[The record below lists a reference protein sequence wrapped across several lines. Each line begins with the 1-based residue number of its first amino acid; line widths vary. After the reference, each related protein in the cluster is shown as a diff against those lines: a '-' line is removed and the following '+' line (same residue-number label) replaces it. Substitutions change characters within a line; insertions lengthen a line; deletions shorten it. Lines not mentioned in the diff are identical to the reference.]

1 MKNIVFF
8 SLPAHGHT
16 NPTLPVVVELTKR
29 GHRVWY
35 FSFDEFRE
43 KIEAAGATFIGCDR
57 FLPEFS
63 EQELEKKVGKDFA
76 ALIEMVADTTIAM
89 EPYAVEKLAD
99 IQPDCIVSDSIAAW
113 GKLFAKK
120 LDIPYICST
129 TTFAFNQY
137 TAKSIKPGAKE
148 VWLMLRGMGRI
159 RKKIKLLNEHGF
171 AVKNFVSLIQND
183 NDTDTIVYTSKRFQP
198 MSETFSER
206 YAFVGASIPEH
217 IPQPRSKQRKQVYIS
232 LGTILNRNPAFYQNC
247 FRAFAHSDY
256 EVTLST
262 GGKTDLSLLPDI
274 PDNFTVQQSVDQI
287 AVLQNTDVFL
297 THCGMNSVSESLYFG
312 VPMVLFPQHSE
323 QKMIAD
329 RVAELGAG
337 VLLEGTT
344 PKELEK
350 AAAQVLSDL
359 SYRHEAQQL
368 SLSFHEAGGAAEA
381 ARVILTICGENND

>member
-16 NPTLPVVVELTKR
+16 NPTIPVVAELTKR

-43 KIEAAGATFIGCDR
+43 KIEGAGATFIGCDR

-63 EQELEKKVGKDFA
+63 EQELEKKVGRDFA

-99 IQPDCIVSDSIAAW
+99 IGPDCIVSDSIAAW

-120 LDIPYICST
+120 LEIPYICST
-129 TTFAFNQY
+129 TTFAFNAH

-148 VWLMLRGMGRI
+148 MWLMLVGMPRI
-159 RKKIKLLNEHGF
+159 RKKIKLLNKHGF

-198 MSETFSER
+198 MSQSFSER
-206 YAFVGASIPEH
+206 YAFVGASIREH
-217 IPQPRSKQRKQVYIS
+217 APQPKREQQKRIYIS
-232 LGTILNRNPAFYQNC
+232 LGTILNRNPAFYRSC
-247 FRAFAHSDY
+247 FQAFGHQEYD
-256 EVTLST
+256 VILSV
-262 GGKTDLSLLPDI
+262 GGKTDLSLFQDI
-274 PDNFTVQQSVDQI
+274 PDNFTVRQTVDQL

-329 RVAELGAG
+329 RVVELGAG
-337 VLLEGTT
+337 VLLKGTT
-344 PKELEK
+344 PKELET
-350 AAAQVLSDL
+350 AVAQVLSDL
-359 SYRHEAQQL
+359 AYRHEAQQL

-381 ARVILTICGENND
+381 ARVILSICDEQP